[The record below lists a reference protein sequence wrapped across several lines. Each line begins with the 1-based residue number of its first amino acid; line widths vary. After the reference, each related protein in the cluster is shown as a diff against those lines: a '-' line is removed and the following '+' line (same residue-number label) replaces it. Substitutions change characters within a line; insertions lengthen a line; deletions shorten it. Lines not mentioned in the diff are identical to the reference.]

1 MHPKW
6 QFSPSIMA
14 SKHYNYEILFNDLLA
29 AGITAMHFDVMDAS
43 VTPGL
48 GLNPQM
54 IKLIPESVAV
64 DIHIMSKDPLSLLKT
79 IPPRKNT
86 YVHTHLSMCPDYQTF
101 IQTVV
106 EMGFHPGITIGMRD
120 DLALF
125 KPYMHALKW
134 VNFMSVYE
142 IGMTNQVFA
151 DDVYQRIETF
161 KHMYPH
167 HYLVAVDGSVRV
179 EHLSKLSQLVDIVV
193 VGSLIYS
200 ATDYRSQ
207 ITTLFNSIK

>member
-1 MHPKW
+1 
-6 QFSPSIMA
+6 
-14 SKHYNYEILFNDLLA
+14 
-29 AGITAMHFDVMDAS
+29 
-43 VTPGL
+43 
-48 GLNPQM
+48 
-54 IKLIPESVAV
+54 
-64 DIHIMSKDPLSLLKT
+64 
-79 IPPRKNT
+79 
-86 YVHTHLSMCPDYQTF
+86 
-101 IQTVV
+101 
-106 EMGFHPGITIGMRD
+106 
-120 DLALF
+120 
-125 KPYMHALKW
+125 
-134 VNFMSVYE
+134 MSVYE